1 MFLEGLGIP
10 LVCTALHD
18 VTTVEIRL
26 KIELRFF
33 DDCPNWKATSTLL
46 GSIIDELG
54 LDATLLTRR
63 VETPEEAEALDF
75 HGSPTV
81 IINGE
86 DPFADKDAPVGLA
99 CRIYRTETGFTGAPS
114 AAQLRDALSSR

>member
-1 MFLEGLGIP
+1 ME
-10 LVCTALHD
+10 
-18 VTTVEIRL
+18 
-26 KIELRFF
+26 IELRFF

-46 GSIIDELG
+46 RSIIDELG
-54 LDATLLTRR
+54 LDASVLNRR

-81 IINGE
+81 IIDGE
-86 DPFADKDAPVGLA
+86 DPFAEEDAPVGLA

>member
-1 MFLEGLGIP
+1 ME
-10 LVCTALHD
+10 
-18 VTTVEIRL
+18 
-26 KIELRFF
+26 IELRFF

-46 GSIIDELG
+46 RSIIDELG

-63 VETPEEAEALDF
+63 VETPEEAAALAF

-114 AAQLRDALSSR
+114 AEQLRNALSSR

>member
-1 MFLEGLGIP
+1 METTLE
-10 LVCTALHD
+10 
-18 VTTVEIRL
+18 
-26 KIELRFF
+26 IELRFF

-46 GSIIDELG
+46 GSIIDELK
-54 LDATLLTRR
+54 LEATLVTRR
-63 VETPEEAEALDF
+63 VETPEEAEDLDF